1 MVKHYH
7 LVIFMKNFQ
16 NTKLNKEK
24 TKPKLILSNCY
35 MTIWAVILQMG
46 ENITAKYLL
55 SFHLPKNCV
64 LGDKVVSVHK
74 ESAIL

>member
-1 MVKHYH
+1 
-7 LVIFMKNFQ
+7 
-16 NTKLNKEK
+16 
-24 TKPKLILSNCY
+24 

>member
-1 MVKHYH
+1 MWWFLWK
-7 LVIFMKNFQ
+7 IFKTQ
-16 NTKLNKEK
+16 NWTNKEK

-35 MTIWAVILQMG
+35 RTIWAVILQMG

-64 LGDKVVSVHK
+64 LWDRVVSVHK
-74 ESAIL
+74 ESAIS